1 MALVRDAIYKPPL
14 KFYQIVKKEIDGF
27 NLKIVKRLLI
37 KFDPFRKDVKE
48 ISNFIHKKEVQESN
62 PKLQIKTEILT
73 DRSEQT
79 ITFDLTNGQTFIF
92 KCANLKS
99 LEILRLINTHI
110 TPLSP
115 VEEPVDSEG
124 YNLKVIDSLYSQVPA
139 FTDIFDEETWYIF
152 AFCFVVGTV
161 IVAFIISRFVT
172 IKPVE

>member
-1 MALVRDAIYKPPL
+1 METFSLSIGCISVQEAAMS
-14 KFYQIVKKEIDGF
+14 EIIIRKRF
-27 NLKIVKRLLI
+27 NLIPFIVVNFI
-37 KFDPFRKDVKE
+37 FFFRDF
-48 ISNFIHKKEVQESN
+48 SNFMHKKEVQESN

-115 VEEPVDSEG
+115 VEEPVDSG
-124 YNLKVIDSLYSQVPA
+124 SSIATKQNKK
-139 FTDIFDEETWYIF
+139 
-152 AFCFVVGTV
+152 
-161 IVAFIISRFVT
+161 II
-172 IKPVE
+172 KKK